1 MEFVH
6 RQTIKLYRSPMNQ
19 QHPDLSAATA
29 DLIQSLDLQA
39 HPEGGFYRETWR
51 SDLTLPKSTLPA
63 SYSGDRSAGT
73 AILFLLPTGHSSRWH
88 RVKSA
93 ELWFHQAGDP
103 LELSIAESIDPEPDP
118 IYLGRDCCFQAVV
131 PPHWWQ
137 KAKPVVGNAGYAL
150 VACVVVPG
158 FDFADFELI
167 GDDRKAGRK
176 PLTSGMGSSLSRL

>member
-1 MEFVH
+1 
-6 RQTIKLYRSPMNQ
+6 MNPQ
-19 QHPDLSAATA
+19 PPAPSAAA
-29 DLIQSLDLQA
+29 AAKLIQTLDLQA

-51 SDLTLPKSTLPA
+51 SELTLPKSILPA
-63 SYSGDRSAGT
+63 GYNSDRSAGT

-103 LELSIAESIDPEPDP
+103 LALTISQSIEPEPEP

-131 PPHWWQ
+131 PPNWWQ
-137 KAKPVVGNAGYAL
+137 KAKPLAGAAGYAL

-167 GDDRKAGRK
+167 D
-176 PLTSGMGSSLSRL
+176 

>member
-1 MEFVH
+1 
-6 RQTIKLYRSPMNQ
+6 MNQ
-19 QHPDLSAATA
+19 QPSSPSPAAA
-29 DLIQSLDLQA
+29 NLIEALDLQA

-51 SDLTLPKSTLPA
+51 SNLILPQAILPA
-63 SYSGDRSAGT
+63 GYSSDQSAGT

-103 LELSIAESIDPEPDP
+103 LELSIAESIELESPS

-137 KAKPVVGNAGYAL
+137 KAKPVAGAAGYAL

-167 GDDRKAGRK
+167 G
-176 PLTSGMGSSLSRL
+176 SGS

>member
-1 MEFVH
+1 MNKEFP
-6 RQTIKLYRSPMNQ
+6 SPSPAVQ
-19 QHPDLSAATA
+19 
-29 DLIQSLDLQA
+29 DLIQSLNLQM

-51 SDLTLPKSTLPA
+51 SDLILPQSILPP
-63 SYSGDRSAGT
+63 SYTGDRTAAT

-93 ELWFHQAGDP
+93 ELWFYQAGDP
-103 LELSIAESIDPEPDP
+103 LALTIAASVEPESPS
-118 IYLGRDCCFQAVV
+118 IYLGRDRCFQAVV

-137 KAKPVVGNAGYAL
+137 KAQPTGGDAGYSL

-167 GDDRKAGRK
+167 SEKE
-176 PLTSGMGSSLSRL
+176 

>member
-1 MEFVH
+1 
-6 RQTIKLYRSPMNQ
+6 MNQ
-19 QHPDLSAATA
+19 QFPVPSPDVR

-51 SDLTLPKSTLPA
+51 SNLILPQSALPEVYT
-63 SYSGDRSAGT
+63 SDRSAGT
-73 AILFLLPTGHSSRWH
+73 AILFLLPTGHHSRWH

-103 LELSIAESIDPEPDP
+103 LELKISASIESESPA
-118 IYLGRDCCFQAVV
+118 IYLGRDRCFQAVV
-131 PPHWWQ
+131 PPQWWQ
-137 KAKPVVGNAGYAL
+137 KAQPLDGDAGYSL

-167 GDDRKAGRK
+167 GAQE
-176 PLTSGMGSSLSRL
+176 

>member
-1 MEFVH
+1 
-6 RQTIKLYRSPMNQ
+6 MNQ
-19 QHPDLSAATA
+19 QFPVPSPDVR
-29 DLIQSLDLQA
+29 DLIQALELQA

-51 SDLTLPKSTLPA
+51 SDLILPQSSLSVGYT
-63 SYSGDRSAGT
+63 GDRSAGT

-103 LELSIAESIDPEPDP
+103 LALNIAALIEPEPP
-118 IYLGRDCCFQAVV
+118 AIYLGRDRCFQAVV

-137 KAKPVVGNAGYAL
+137 KAQPLDGDAGYAL

-158 FDFADFELI
+158 FEFADFELI
-167 GDDRKAGRK
+167 GVAE
-176 PLTSGMGSSLSRL
+176 

>member
-1 MEFVH
+1 MNKEFSSLAPIV
-6 RQTIKLYRSPMNQ
+6 Q
-19 QHPDLSAATA
+19 DLV
-29 DLIQSLDLQA
+29 QSLDLQR

-51 SDLTLPKSTLPA
+51 SNLILPQSTLPDD
-63 SYSGDRSAGT
+63 YGGDRVAGT

-103 LELSIAESIDPEPDP
+103 LELTTAQSIESELPS
-118 IYLGRDCCFQAVV
+118 IYLGRDRCFQAVV
-131 PPHWWQ
+131 PPNWWQ
-137 KAKPVVGNAGYAL
+137 KAQPIGGEAGYSL

-167 GDDRKAGRK
+167 N
-176 PLTSGMGSSLSRL
+176 S

>member
-1 MEFVH
+1 M
-6 RQTIKLYRSPMNQ
+6 IDNPKPMNKEFSL
-19 QHPDLSAATA
+19 LSSIVQ

-51 SDLTLPKSTLPA
+51 SNLILPQSTLP
-63 SYSGDRSAGT
+63 GT

-103 LELSIAESIDPEPDP
+103 LELTIAQSIESESPS
-118 IYLGRDCCFQAVV
+118 IYLGRDRTFQAVV
-131 PPHWWQ
+131 PPNWWQ
-137 KAKPVVGNAGYAL
+137 KAQPIDGDAGYSL

-167 GDDRKAGRK
+167 
-176 PLTSGMGSSLSRL
+176 S

>member
-1 MEFVH
+1 
-6 RQTIKLYRSPMNQ
+6 MNQ
-19 QHPDLSAATA
+19 QFPVPSPDVR
-29 DLIQSLDLQA
+29 DLIQSLDLQV

-51 SDLTLPKSTLPA
+51 SNLILPQSALPEVYT
-63 SYSGDRSAGT
+63 SDRSAGT
-73 AILFLLPTGHSSRWH
+73 AILFLLPTGHHSRWH

-103 LELSIAESIDPEPDP
+103 LELKIAALIEPEPP
-118 IYLGRDCCFQAVV
+118 AIYLGRDRCFQAVV

-137 KAKPVVGNAGYAL
+137 KAQPLDGNAGYSL

-167 GDDRKAGRK
+167 GAQE
-176 PLTSGMGSSLSRL
+176 